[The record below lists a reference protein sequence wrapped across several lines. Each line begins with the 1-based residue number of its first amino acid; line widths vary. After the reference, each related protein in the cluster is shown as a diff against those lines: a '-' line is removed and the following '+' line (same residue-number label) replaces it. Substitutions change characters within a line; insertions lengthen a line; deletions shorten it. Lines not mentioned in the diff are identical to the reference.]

1 MMMVKILAIDDR
13 PDNLLSVA
21 ALINKLIPDCSVI
34 TAGSGEEGIA
44 RAKSELPDT
53 ILLYIK
59 MPGMDGYETCRRIK
73 GDDETHHIPIIM
85 VAAEKIDP
93 QDQEVGADIYLTKPY
108 DGYLLAAQIKT
119 VLRMKLAED
128 KLRQE
133 KDLLEERVK
142 ERTAALRES
151 EKRYRLL
158 AENVTDVIWTMNM
171 DLRLTYLSPSVLR
184 FMGYNVEE
192 MQGLKLEQILSPG
205 SLGAALETLSAEL
218 AKESM
223 EGTDLFRSL
232 TLELEHVRKD
242 GSAVWA
248 ECAMSFLRDSEL
260 KPVGILGTSRDITA
274 RRQMVEALRKSE
286 EEARRLVEENRVLA
300 KIGRIISSSIKT
312 EEVYEQFAR
321 EFQQL
326 IPCDR
331 LCVTIIKPEEYVAIN
346 TYAWGVELPL
356 RRPGEP
362 FPLAGTISEEIMR
375 TRQGL
380 LLQMDNPDTLARFP
394 GSAAAYCPELIS
406 LITVPLISR
415 NLIIGTLFIYAR
427 QTDAYRET
435 DLRLAE
441 RIADQIAG
449 LLAITQLY
457 AERER
462 LENER
467 LVLEERLRQSQKM
480 EAIGTLAGG
489 IAHDF
494 NNILAGILGYAEMAG
509 WDLPE
514 GSRART
520 NLEQCIK
527 STYRARDLVQQILAF
542 SRQSKQE
549 RRPLDIAPLIRESL
563 QLLRASLPATIEIRQ
578 NIEVSAGII
587 MADPTEIS
595 QVLMNLC
602 TNAAQAMGDRG
613 GELDVSLTRA
623 DINGDRS
630 PVNKEIPPG
639 AYLKLMVSDVGHGM
653 TPEVMQR
660 IFDPYFTTR
669 EVGRGSGLGLS
680 IVSSIVKN
688 LEGAITVASDPGR
701 GTTFDVYFPL
711 AGRLSEEKASPFL
724 EPLPRGRGERILFVD
739 DEEAI
744 VEVARQILTH
754 LGYEITGSTGSVEA
768 LELFRLKPEGFDL
781 VVTDLTMPK
790 MTGDRLAADLRA
802 VRPDIPVIISTGYS
816 EYFTEERSRA
826 QGIDKLVFKPLV
838 MKDLACTVREV
849 LDRRAGKR
857 PLAKPAAKDQ
867 RGNKGGPA
875 G

>member
-1 MMMVKILAIDDR
+1 MMVKILVIDDR
-13 PDNLLSVA
+13 PDNLLSVV
-21 ALINKLIPDCSVI
+21 ALINKLIPDCRVI
-34 TAGSGEEGIA
+34 IAASGEEGIA

-59 MPGMDGYETCRRIK
+59 MPGLDGYETCRRLK
-73 GDDETHHIPIIM
+73 RDDETHHIPIIM
-85 VAAEKIDP
+85 VTAEKIDP
-93 QDQEVGADIYLTKPY
+93 QDQEAGADIYLTKPY

-119 VLRMKLAED
+119 VLRMKVAED

-133 KDLLEERVK
+133 KDLLEEKIK

-158 AENVTDVIWTMNM
+158 AENVTDVIWTMDM
-171 DLRLTYLSPSVLR
+171 DLRLTYLSPSVER
-184 FMGYNVEE
+184 FMGYNAEE
-192 MQGLKLEQILSPG
+192 IQGLKLEQIMSPG
-205 SLGAALETLSAEL
+205 SLQSALEALSAEL
-218 AKESM
+218 AKENM
-223 EGTDLFRSL
+223 EGVDLFRSS

-242 GSAVWA
+242 GSVVWA
-248 ECAMSFLRDSEL
+248 ECAVTFLRDSEL
-260 KPVGILGTSRDITA
+260 RPLGIVGTSRDITA

-331 LCVTIIKPEEYVAIN
+331 LCVTIIPPEEDVAIN
-346 TYAWGVELPL
+346 TYAWGVELPV
-356 RRPGEP
+356 RRLGEP

-375 TRQGL
+375 TRKGL
-380 LLQMDNPDTLARFP
+380 LLQMDNPDTQARFP

-406 LITVPLISR
+406 LITVPLISQ
-415 NLIIGTLFIYAR
+415 NLVLGVLYIYSR
-427 QTDAYRET
+427 RVDAYREK

-441 RIADQIAG
+441 RVADQIAG

-457 AERER
+457 SERER
-462 LENER
+462 LEKER
-467 LVLEERLRQSQKM
+467 LILEERLRQSQKM

-514 GSRART
+514 GTRART

-549 RRPLDIAPLIRESL
+549 RRPIDIAPLIRESL

-587 MADPTEIS
+587 LADPIEIS

-602 TNAAQAMGDRG
+602 TNSAQAMSDHG
-613 GELDVSLTRA
+613 GVLEVSLTRA
-623 DINGDRS
+623 DINGS
-630 PVNKEIPPG
+630 MLSVNKEIQPG
-639 AYLKLMVSDVGHGM
+639 PYIKLMVSDVGHGM
-653 TPEVMQR
+653 TTEVMER

-669 EVGRGSGLGLS
+669 EVGKGSGLGLS
-680 IVSSIVKN
+680 IVRSIVKN
-688 LEGAITVASDPGR
+688 HEGAITVASDPSR

-711 AGRLSEEKASPFL
+711 AGRIPEEKAAPFL
-724 EPLPRGRGERILFVD
+724 DLEPIPRGRGERILFVD

-744 VEVARQILTH
+744 VEVARQILAH
-754 LGYEITGSTGSVEA
+754 LGYEITGSTGSLEA

-790 MTGDRLAADLRA
+790 MSGDRLAADLRA
-802 VRPDIPVIISTGYS
+802 VRPDIPVVICTGYS
-816 EYFTEERSRA
+816 EHFTEERSKA

-849 LDRRAGKR
+849 LDRRTGMR
-857 PLAKPAAKDQ
+857 PPAEPD
-867 RGNKGGPA
+867 KGAQDRMEG
-875 G
+875 